1 MTDILLYTVLG
12 LQFVGLILISI
23 VWRRQNS
30 GRIAALTTTCE
41 GLEKGQERLE
51 TLVRDEMAGNR
62 LEVGEQARVARE
74 EMGTS
79 AGELTEQFAIF
90 QRENLMFREQL
101 GERFSANL
109 SAFATDLIGQI
120 EGAGADNRDEAVQ
133 LRGELFKLFNDFG
146 AALTRQMTEATGAQ
160 DRRFA
165 QFEERLVAVGERNA
179 DQIHSMDDAISERL
193 DGLQLEASKNWD
205 AKRIEDNAVNKEA
218 RLELHEALERL
229 SAAVAKNFSVA
240 GEAQRGQFDSFA
252 ARMNA
257 IAASAD

>member
-1 MTDILLYTVLG
+1 MTDILLYLVLG
-12 LQFVGLILISI
+12 LQFVGLILILI

-62 LEVGEQARVARE
+62 REAGEQARVSRE

-79 AGELTEQFAIF
+79 AGNLTEQFAIV
-90 QRENLMFREQL
+90 QRDNLAFREQSS
-101 GERFSANL
+101 ERL
-109 SAFATDLIGQI
+109 SADLDAFAKDLVGQI
-120 EGAGADNRDEAVQ
+120 EGAGADNRDESVQ

-146 AALTRQMTEATGAQ
+146 AALTRQMAEAIGAQ

-165 QFEERLVAVGERNA
+165 QFEERLIAVGERNA

-205 AKRIEDNAVNKEA
+205 AKRAEDSAANKEA
-218 RLELHEALERL
+218 RRELHETLERL
-229 SAAVAKNFSVA
+229 SDAVAKNFSVA
-240 GEAQRGQFDSFA
+240 G
-252 ARMNA
+252 
-257 IAASAD
+257 ASAD